1 MKFDALYHANFT
13 LLSEAVTDWGTLVTS
28 LEQLQKDAETGLH
41 QAANKANWAGV
52 NQQVSKEFIGKTA
65 GEFADAHTQANSIYR
80 ILDDTLGELKGFH
93 RQLTTAVEG
102 ARTKGFSVL
111 PHGDGF
117 MVTLTTRPRDPA
129 GDEPDRTAE
138 MTGVRDDIQKI
149 LNQAST
155 SDSSAAT
162 VLKAISDQ
170 SELGFSGAD
179 YKDRDSA
186 AAAVKQADEL
196 ARLAKKDPHDLTV
209 KEFDQLNAG
218 FKQYGGDPLF
228 AERFATSLGP
238 QKTLEFWTGLT
249 DGRNYD
255 VVGERREQLDD
266 LQRGLSLTLAGA
278 SQSDSAAMSTWK
290 NDMTGLGAKRIGGDS
305 GPMGFQVMS
314 NLMRVGDYDDKFLT
328 DYGNRMMATERQIT
342 GNGQQPNRFWQFGG
356 AGGTYQRLNFLGD
369 DTGADPLTGYM
380 RGLSNSPDAATT
392 FFNEPYVS
400 KTDPDNPFLRDTD
413 GNGAKGKVGLSNFQY
428 LFEERDWPQETSLS
442 GDDLHTGQNYM
453 AMALE
458 AATTGH
464 PAGEMPTVDTPP
476 HNDQQTKLFESIV
489 SSISQKDTLLTD
501 NGYMSDSMGQIAA
514 EYMPDIHRQ
523 LHAGNSGE
531 ADLFP
536 IVGSSANPEER
547 DLTRFLYAV
556 GRNPEGYAAVNL
568 GQHSYTTQLMQY
580 HFEHP
585 DVYARD
591 PNFPQAESLRE
602 GVDGIATV
610 AGQIEGIIGA
620 GRAYESEVQGAAA
633 DAEYN
638 SALEAA
644 GTWGG
649 TAIGI
654 GIGAATAPMTGP
666 GGAII
671 GDIAGTAADEIISS
685 ITGGMAKDSTDEI
698 VYRNGATFEDT
709 RDSTFVM
716 VEAAAKKA
724 GESSGHQYPLIEASA
739 AKSAESGFNTARTK
753 IYSYLDGEGIP
764 RTLDAKE

>member
-28 LEQLQKDAETGLH
+28 LAQLQKDAETGLH

-80 ILDDTLGELKGFH
+80 ILEDTLGELKGFH
-93 RQLTTAVEG
+93 QQLTTAVSN
-102 ARTKGFSVL
+102 ANTKGFSVL
-111 PHGDGF
+111 PNGDGF
-117 MVTLTTRPRDPA
+117 MVTLTTRPQDPA
-129 GDEPDRTAE
+129 GKEPDRTAE
-138 MTGVRDDIQKI
+138 MTAVRDDIQKI

-162 VLKAISDQ
+162 VLKALVDQ

-186 AAAVKQADEL
+186 AEAVKEADNL

-218 FKQYGGDPLF
+218 FKKYADDPLF
-228 AERFATSLGP
+228 AERFAATLGP
-238 QKTLEFWTGLT
+238 QKTLEFWSGLT

-255 VVGERREQLDD
+255 VVDERRDQLDD

-278 SQSDSAAMSTWK
+278 SQSDSSAMTAWK
-290 NDMTGLGAKRIGGDS
+290 RDMTGLGATRIGGDS

-328 DYGNRMMATERQIT
+328 GYGNRLMAEEKQLTAY
-342 GNGQQPNRFWQFGG
+342 GQQPNRVWQFGG

-380 RGLSNSPDAATT
+380 RGLANSPDAATT
-392 FFNEPYVS
+392 FFNAEYVA
-400 KTDPDNPFLRDTD
+400 KDDPNNPFERDSD
-413 GNGAKGKVGLSNFQY
+413 DENSYKGKVGLSNFQY
-428 LFEERDWPQETSLS
+428 LFEERDWPQETNLK

-464 PAGEMPTVDTPP
+464 PAGEMPTADTPP
-476 HNDQQTKLFESIV
+476 HNSQQTKLFESII
-489 SSISQKDTLLTD
+489 SSISQKDTLLTG
-501 NGYMSDSMGQIAA
+501 NGYMSDSMGQITA

-523 LHAGNSGE
+523 LSAGKNDE
-531 ADLFP
+531 ALYP
-536 IVGSSANPEER
+536 VVGSVANPGEKE
-547 DLTRFLYAV
+547 LTRFLYAL

-568 GQHSYTTQLMQY
+568 GQYSYTTQLMHH
-580 HFEHP
+580 HFTHP
-585 DVYARD
+585 GVYLD
-591 PNFPQAESLRE
+591 PGFSQSDSLKQGME
-602 GVDGIATV
+602 GVAKT
-610 AGQIEGIIGA
+610 AGQIEGIIAA
-620 GRAYESEVQGAAA
+620 GRAYENEVRGAEA

-638 SALEAA
+638 SALESA

-649 TAIGI
+649 TVIGI
-654 GIGAATAPMTGP
+654 GIGMATAPMTGP
-666 GGAII
+666 GGAVI
-671 GDIAGTAADEIISS
+671 GDVAGTVADELIGS

-698 VYRNGATFEDT
+698 VYRNGSLFNDT
-709 RDSTFVM
+709 RDSTYSL
-716 VEAAAKKA
+716 VEEAAKKA
-724 GESSGHQYPLIEASA
+724 GEAAGQRHPLIEGSVANA
-739 AKSAESGFNTARTK
+739 AESGFDTARSK
-753 IYSYLDGEGIP
+753 INDYIEGEGVP
-764 RTLDAKE
+764 RSLDSEG